1 MEQLIQLN
9 LHIDSEKP
17 EAEHLPKPEDK
28 DSVEREKRLNRIA
41 NMTAHKAAK
50 EFARQRLG
58 IFSK

>member
-17 EAEHLPKPEDK
+17 EAEHRPKPEDK

-41 NMTAHKAAK
+41 NMTAHNAAK

>member
-1 MEQLIQLN
+1 MENFIQLN
-9 LHIDSEKP
+9 LHIDNEKP
-17 EAEHLPKPEDK
+17 EAEHPPRPEDR

-50 EFARQRLG
+50 QFARERMG